1 MLKASYFEHL
11 TLNEYLS
18 FSTCPF
24 ETLSEKLLL
33 RLDIP
38 SSVLRVSTLC
48 STYDIEISFCRPNH
62 SGDCL
67 SDVHSGLQEHSYF
80 SHIIHQLNHKL
91 ATSAYHTAEAGRIVS
106 TLFFGLTKLSK
117 HPGAIIE
124 DK

>member
-1 MLKASYFEHL
+1 MLKASYFKHL

-18 FSTCPF
+18 FSTCTF
-24 ETLSEKLLL
+24 ATLSEKLLL

-48 STYDIEISFCRPNH
+48 STYDIGISFCRPNH

-67 SDVHSGLQEHSYF
+67 SDVHSCLQEHLYC

-91 ATSAYHTAEAGRIVS
+91 GTSAYCTAKAGRIVS
-106 TLFFGLTKLSK
+106 TLFLWLDEALKASRRD
-117 HPGAIIE
+117 HQR
-124 DK
+124 